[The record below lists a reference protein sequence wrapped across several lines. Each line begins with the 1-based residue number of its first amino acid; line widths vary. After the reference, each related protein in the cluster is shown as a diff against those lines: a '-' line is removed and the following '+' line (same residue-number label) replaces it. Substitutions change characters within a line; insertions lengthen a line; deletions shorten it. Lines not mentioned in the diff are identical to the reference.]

1 MYTEKIRFL
10 QLLVVIIIASQGIF
24 YFIGCAEA
32 MKHLTVPVFADYRKA
47 LDSFIA
53 GRLKVLYYIALALGV
68 TVLILSRQ
76 QMSGLVFLC
85 TLVATLCIVMDVLI
99 ALKGSIPINN
109 QFNQYPAANV
119 ADWRGLQLS
128 WVKLI
133 LIRGIFSSTALIT
146 LLVSWL
152 W

>member
-1 MYTEKIRFL
+1 MYTEKIRLL

-53 GRLKVLYYIALALGV
+53 GRLRVLYYIALALGI
-68 TVLILSRQ
+68 TVLMLSRQ
-76 QMSGLVFLC
+76 QMNGLVFLC
-85 TLVATLCIVMDVLI
+85 TLVATLCIVVDVLI

-109 QFNQYPAANV
+109 RFNQYPAGGV
-119 ADWRGLQLS
+119 SDWRGLQLT

-133 LIRGIFSSTALIT
+133 LIRGAFSFTALVA
-146 LLVSWL
+146 LLISWL

>member
-1 MYTEKIRFL
+1 MYTEKIRL
-10 QLLVVIIIASQGIF
+10 LHLLVVIIIASQGIF

-47 LDSFIA
+47 LDSVIA
-53 GRLKVLYYIALALGV
+53 GRLRILYYAALILGI

-76 QMSGLVFLC
+76 KMGGLVFIC
-85 TLVATLCIVMDVLI
+85 TLVTTICIVVDVLL
-99 ALKGSIPINN
+99 ALKENIPINA
-109 QFNQYPAANV
+109 QFNQYPAGTV
-119 ADWRGLQLS
+119 SDWRGLQLS

-133 LIRGIFSSTALIT
+133 VIRGIFSSSALVA

-152 W
+152 C

>member
-1 MYTEKIRFL
+1 MYTEKIRLL

-53 GRLKVLYYIALALGV
+53 GRLRILYYIALALGI

-76 QMSGLVFLC
+76 HMNGLIFIC
-85 TLVATLCIVMDVLI
+85 TMVATLCIVIDVLI

-109 QFNQYPAANV
+109 QFNQYPASEV
-119 ADWRGLQLS
+119 SDWRALQLS

-133 LIRGIFSSTALIT
+133 LIRGVFSSTALIA